1 MFPKIFFSTLYI
13 ILASICIYIIYIV
26 DHFLSMC
33 LLDDEVEPDA
43 QPSVQPS
50 AATFAQPSDEPRAT
64 SVEPNLAQLPVEP
77 RATSSRTSIVEP
89 NLQPARTRNLGVQT
103 DGLTEM
109 EDLRS
114 QLQDLEDLRRAGE
127 QELEDLRREL
137 AAERKTS
144 DQLRLQL
151 SLQGKL
157 K

>member
-1 MFPKIFFSTLYI
+1 M
-13 ILASICIYIIYIV
+13 
-26 DHFLSMC
+26 
-33 LLDDEVEPDA
+33 
-43 QPSVQPS
+43 
-50 AATFAQPSDEPRAT
+50 
-64 SVEPNLAQLPVEP
+64 
-77 RATSSRTSIVEP
+77 
-89 NLQPARTRNLGVQT
+89 GVQT

-114 QLQDLEDLRRAGE
+114 QLQDLKDLRRAGE

-151 SLQGKL
+151 SFQGKL

>member
-1 MFPKIFFSTLYI
+1 
-13 ILASICIYIIYIV
+13 
-26 DHFLSMC
+26 MC
-33 LLDDEVEPDA
+33 LLDDEVESVEPDA
-43 QPSVQPS
+43 QPS
-50 AATFAQPSDEPRAT
+50 AEPRAT
-64 SVEPNLAQLPVEP
+64 SVEPDLAQLPVEP

-89 NLQPARTRNLGVQT
+89 NLQPAGTRNLGVQT